1 MDSSILIG
9 LAAIFV
15 LGIGAQWL
23 SWQLRIPSI
32 LPLLLCGFI
41 AGPVTGLID
50 PESLFGDL
58 LFPVVSL
65 SVGVILFEGGLSLK
79 LSELAEMGKVLRNL
93 ILIGAAVTWGL
104 VALMA
109 FLLLDVPVSIALLIG
124 AVLVVTGPTVVLPLL
139 RQVHPRGQLG
149 PILKWEAI
157 LIDPLGATL
166 ALLVFQGIV
175 IGETTAATLEVGLA
189 IVRTIIVGGGAG
201 MLGAMGLTVLLRR
214 YWIPDFLQNPVT
226 MMFVVGIFAVSN
238 TLQHESGLL
247 AVTVMG
253 IYLANQKSTDIR
265 HIAEFKENLRVL
277 LISGLF
283 IVLAA
288 SLRIE
293 DLRQLPWTT
302 LAFLG
307 AVILIVRPAA
317 VALATWRS
325 DLELR
330 ERALLA
336 WFAPRGIVA
345 AAVAS
350 IFSLRLEE
358 QGIEEAAILA
368 PLTFVVIAGTVTLYG
383 LSARPVARLLA
394 VAQPNPKGVLIVGAH
409 RWARALASELKKEE
423 ITVLM
428 ADTNWALI
436 SSARFEGFRTYF
448 GNVLSE
454 HASEEMNLDGIG
466 RMLALTPNDEV
477 NSLAAMHFTPDFGR
491 AKVYQ
496 LAPEEAQAVDRR
508 RPAPHLRGRDLFGE
522 GMTYDRLK
530 ELFSGPATTKKTRIT
545 EEFTYEH
552 YQELY
557 GDSAILLVVIDESGD
572 PKPVTAIDP
581 PKLRSGDLLVSLV
594 TQRGDEVVAENAGS
608 GD

>member
-23 SWQLRIPSI
+23 SWRLRFPSI

-41 AGPVTGLID
+41 AGPVTGFIN
-50 PESLFGDL
+50 PEALFGDL

-65 SVGVILFEGGLSLK
+65 SVAVILFEGGLSLK
-79 LSELAEMGKVLRNL
+79 LGELTEIAKVLRNL
-93 ILIGAAVTWGL
+93 ILIGAAVSWIL

-139 RQVHPRGQLG
+139 RQVHPTGQLG

-175 IGETTAATLEVGLA
+175 IGESTAAALEVAFA
-189 IVRTIIVGGGAG
+189 IIRTIVVGGGAG
-201 MLGAMGLTVLLRR
+201 MLGALSLTGLLRR

-253 IYLANQKSTDIR
+253 IYLANQKSIDIR
-265 HIAEFKENLRVL
+265 HIVEFKENLRVL

-288 SLRIE
+288 NLRID

-302 LAFLG
+302 LVFLG
-307 AVILIVRPAA
+307 AVVLIVRPAA

-336 WFAPRGIVA
+336 WMAPRGIVA

-350 IFSLRLEE
+350 IFALRLEE
-358 QGIEEAAILA
+358 QGIEEAAILV
-368 PLTFVVIAGTVTLYG
+368 PLTFVVIAGTVTIYG
-383 LSARPVARLLA
+383 LSARSVTRLLG
-394 VAQPNPKGVLIVGAH
+394 VAQPNPKGLLIVGAH

-423 ITVLM
+423 IPILM
-428 ADTNWALI
+428 ADTNWARI
-436 SSARFEGFRTYF
+436 SSARLEGFRTYF

-454 HASEEMNLDGIG
+454 HAADEMDLDGIG
-466 RMLALTPNDEV
+466 RLLALTSNDEV
-477 NSLAAMHFTPDFGR
+477 NSLAAMHFSHDFGR

-496 LAPEEAQAVDRR
+496 LAPEEAQAGDRR
-508 RPAPHLRGRDLFGE
+508 TPAPHLRGRSLFGE
-522 GMTYDRLK
+522 EMTYDRLK
-530 ELFSGPATTKKTRIT
+530 ELFSGTATIKKTRIT
-545 EEFTYEH
+545 DEFTDDDYR
-552 YQELY
+552 QLY
-557 GDSAILLVVIDESGD
+557 GETAIPLVIIDERCS
-572 PKPVTAIDP
+572 PNPVTAIDL
-581 PKLRSGDLLVSLV
+581 PKPKSGDLVVSLV
-594 TQRGDEVVAENAGS
+594 TRGGEEPVPDETGS